1 MMGSEAP
8 MSVFWKIYDRI
19 ELVLALAL
27 LAATVLAVLL
37 TAIGRSIGT
46 PITSGPQFAQ
56 LFLIWT
62 CMVGADLTAK
72 HGEHIRVSALPDIL
86 PVPLRRWVAGFNLLL
101 MLVFLGFVAKLG
113 FDLSVGN
120 WQRTLGASGLSYG
133 LVTLALPVGSALLA
147 ISLLRRAWARGLIA
161 SYEPT
166 QEAKEGV
173 L

>member
-1 MMGSEAP
+1 

-19 ELVLALAL
+19 ELVLALSM
-27 LAATVLAVLL
+27 LAATVFAVLL
-37 TAIGRSIGT
+37 TAVGRSVGL

-62 CMVGADLTAK
+62 CMIGADLTAK

-86 PVPLRRWVAGFNLLL
+86 PLTLRRWVAGFNLLL
-101 MLVFLGFVAKLG
+101 MLIFLGFVAKLG
-113 FDLSVGN
+113 FELSAGN

-133 LVTLALPVGSALLA
+133 LVTLALPVGAALLA
-147 ISLLRRAWARGLIA
+147 ISFLRRFLAKGLIA

-166 QEAKEGV
+166 HEAKEGV